1 MAQPRYAITLW
12 RKSEQLLRTVMD
24 GRRQES
30 RDFQRVG
37 HLVLSLGAQ
46 VRPGIEQRI
55 FQAFLH
61 CVCEHFQHLQLEI
74 RDVDQLEIVVIWS
87 VWPKTS
93 TGGSPDKDS
102 EKEKKYIGIYWS
114 QERFQ
119 RFSFNLA
126 LRKCVIRFNDCVSM
140 QEITSWRT
148 QTPAFCV
155 LISFWGALFV
165 TRLLEE
171 QLCATA
177 RHCGQL
183 PVDMHSVKN
192 WTVYSLLCAT
202 HN

>member
-1 MAQPRYAITLW
+1 MPSLFDERASNSCAQSWMAGVRRVVTSKELVTWCCRLGHRCDLELNSGSSRRFSIAFASTSSTCNWRSVTLTNWKLLWFGVFDRRPRLGVARTRI
-12 RKSEQLLRTVMD
+12 LR
-24 GRRQES
+24 S
-30 RDFQRVG
+30 
-37 HLVLSLGAQ
+37 
-46 VRPGIEQRI
+46 
-55 FQAFLH
+55 
-61 CVCEHFQHLQLEI
+61 
-74 RDVDQLEIVVIWS
+74 
-87 VWPKTS
+87 
-93 TGGSPDKDS
+93 
-102 EKEKKYIGIYWS
+102 KKNYIGIGIYWS

-126 LRKCVIRFNDCVSM
+126 LGKCVIRFNDCVSM

-165 TRLLEE
+165 TWLLEE
-171 QLCATA
+171 QLCATSC
-177 RHCGQL
+177 HCGQL